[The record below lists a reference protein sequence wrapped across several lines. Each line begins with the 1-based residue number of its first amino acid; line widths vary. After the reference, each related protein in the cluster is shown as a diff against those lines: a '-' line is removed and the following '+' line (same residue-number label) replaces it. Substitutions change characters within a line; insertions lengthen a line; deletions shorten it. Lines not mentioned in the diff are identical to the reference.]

1 MKEEPAKVIQSRGR
15 KTKCVSNAL
24 AYFFAILPAPMV
36 RDAQCCESKSSR
48 GDARGRARIRT
59 VCLAAIF
66 HLAGVGIRFFPK
78 KSEVR
83 PLHLFQQSV
92 LRRSELV
99 FDGIAI
105 VRTRVLVLNWT
116 RSLFC
121 WRLHVPQ

>member
-1 MKEEPAKVIQSRGR
+1 MKEEPVKVIQSRGR
-15 KTKCVSNAL
+15 KTKCVSNPL

-59 VCLAAIF
+59 VCLAAVF
-66 HLAGVGIRFFPK
+66 HLAGVGISFFPQE
-78 KSEVR
+78 SEAR
-83 PLHLFQQSV
+83 LFNLFQQSV

-99 FDGIAI
+99 FDGIAV
-105 VRTRVLVLNWT
+105 VRTRVLVLNGT

-121 WRLHVPQ
+121 RRLHV